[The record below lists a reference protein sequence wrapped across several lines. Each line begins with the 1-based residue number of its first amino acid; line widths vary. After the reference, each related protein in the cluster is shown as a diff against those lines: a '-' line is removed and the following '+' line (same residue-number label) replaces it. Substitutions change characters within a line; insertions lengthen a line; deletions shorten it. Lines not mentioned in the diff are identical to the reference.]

1 MAFYS
6 SLFANQVAGGVTAV
20 DDQLKVEVGLQHG
33 RLRSTLAEVVIPTGQ
48 ATGTLAGLALVK
60 PSDRIFSLRWFQSAA
75 QTGAV
80 DWDIG
85 LYQTDNNRSIL
96 TRVGAVN
103 SIADL
108 NGAGTAG
115 EWSSSDAMDDGI
127 LGKTFY
133 EVAGLSAAPT
143 YSQFMMAIE
152 VGANATD
159 EEATVSIQFQYT
171 SGD

>member
-33 RLRSTLAEVVIPTGQ
+33 RMRSTLAEVVIPTGQ
-48 ATGTLAGLALVK
+48 AIGTLIGLALVK
-60 PSDRIFSLRWFQSAA
+60 PSDRIFGLRWNQDTAQSA
-75 QTGAV
+75 GV
-80 DWDIG
+80 DWEIG
-85 LYQTDNNRSIL
+85 LYKTDNNRSIL

-108 NGAGTAG
+108 NGTAG
-115 EWSSSDAMDDGI
+115 AGWSSSDSMNDGI
-127 LGKTFY
+127 VGKTFY

-143 YSQFMMAIE
+143 YGQFMMAIE
-152 VGANATD
+152 VTTAATAP
-159 EEATVSIQFQYT
+159 EATVSIQFQYT